1 PTDEADFQF
10 HMAIATSTNNARF
23 KAFLEHV
30 GRRMIPRV
38 KFMTMM
44 GGIDPLPNRDHPI
57 LEEHREIADAILAR
71 DPEKARE
78 AMRRHLVTGIKRYR
92 ALTVRRLTNQDKT
105 GG

>member
-1 PTDEADFQF
+1 
-10 HMAIATSTNNARF
+10 
-23 KAFLEHV
+23 
-30 GRRMIPRV
+30 
-38 KFMTMM
+38 
-44 GGIDPLPNRDHPI
+44 I

-92 ALTVRRLTNQDKT
+92 ALTVRRSTNQSKS